1 MAVFIKHRLKALSS
15 VKCAGV
21 TVRRSIPIVSYK
33 IVIISRT
40 FLYSLSKSSTAAL
53 LLVLGLKEDEQ
64 MDNGK

>member
-1 MAVFIKHRLKALSS
+1 M
-15 VKCAGV
+15 
-21 TVRRSIPIVSYK
+21 RRSIPIVSYK

-53 LLVLGLKEDEQ
+53 LLVLGLTEDEQ